1 MKTRELKPNERYD
14 TEPKKYEKSKIYKIT
29 KNVDILVYEEQPKNN
44 TKDYVMLHYQFNEGE
59 VGYFSEEYLPD
70 GMSKDGV
77 KKPDITAI
85 VENPATKKAKW
96 FIYDIKDTVRNAATA
111 YKLAGQWH
119 SGIANIYSTYI
130 RDLQDDYI
138 VSSSL
143 GAITRCLDKDELVKE
158 KEHYRG
164 KIASVKTSIAARKSL
179 VKIQE
184 YKEKVRAIQ
193 WIIDEVFE
201 DEEESTGEIKKYSIR
216 FIPLKTDDRVI
227 YKADMIISQ

>member
-1 MKTRELKPNERYD
+1 M
-14 TEPKKYEKSKIYKIT
+14 
-29 KNVDILVYEEQPKNN
+29 
-44 TKDYVMLHYQFNEGE
+44 
-59 VGYFSEEYLPD
+59 
-70 GMSKDGV
+70 
-77 KKPDITAI
+77 
-85 VENPATKKAKW
+85 
-96 FIYDIKDTVRNAATA
+96 
-111 YKLAGQWH
+111 
-119 SGIANIYSTYI
+119 
-130 RDLQDDYI
+130 
-138 VSSSL
+138 
-143 GAITRCLDKDELVKE
+143 DKDELVKE

-193 WIIDEVFE
+193 WIIDEFFE